1 MDGNQFFRE
10 LCTTLCREG
19 FTAQPEQDG
28 LLPVEWMGLPLCK
41 ISDGASIRYAHEDVD
56 ILERERAC
64 QKATDLAC
72 MVREYMTLM
81 EQAPPLKAQGLT
93 GDFRTL
99 AEFNGTVLAGHQTK
113 YGVHFVTWDWSF
125 GRKGLNQGHYYQGN
139 YLGAKQDFAIRSGLI
154 PKQLLFS
161 QEQLI
166 EIYRCCADTLD
177 AGFVLTAD
185 QEMCI
190 KSVQEQIVS
199 GTTDIL
205 DRMREQEQ
213 HTTDFYGQE
222 PTM

>member
-1 MDGNQFFRE
+1 MDSNQFFRE
-10 LCTTLCREG
+10 LRTTLHREG
-19 FTAQPEQDG
+19 FSVQPEQDG

-41 ISDGASIRYAHEDVD
+41 ISGGASIRYAHEDVD
-56 ILERERAC
+56 TLERERAC
-64 QKATDLAC
+64 QKVTDLAC

-93 GDFRTL
+93 GDFQTL

-125 GRKGLNQGHYYQGN
+125 DRKGLNQGHYYQGN

-161 QEQLI
+161 QEQII
-166 EIYRCCADTLD
+166 EIYRCFADTLD
-177 AGFVLTAD
+177 ADFALTTS
-185 QEMCI
+185 QEICI

-199 GTTDIL
+199 GTPDFL
-205 DRMREQEQ
+205 ERMREQGQ

>member
-1 MDGNQFFRE
+1 MDSNQFFRE
-10 LCTTLCREG
+10 LRTTLHREG
-19 FTAQPEQDG
+19 FSVQTEQEG

-41 ISDGASIRYAHEDVD
+41 ISGGASIRYAHEDVD
-56 ILERERAC
+56 TLERERAC
-64 QKATDLAC
+64 QKVTDLAC
-72 MVREYMTLM
+72 MVREYITLM

-99 AEFNGTVLAGHQTK
+99 AEFNGTVLAGYQTK

-125 GRKGLNQGHYYQGN
+125 DRKGLNQGHYYQRN
-139 YLGAKQDFAIRSGLI
+139 HLGAKQDFAIRSGLI

-177 AGFVLTAD
+177 ADFALTTS

-199 GTTDIL
+199 GTPDIL

>member
-1 MDGNQFFRE
+1 MARE
-10 LCTTLCREG
+10 QYFNELRITLMREG
-19 FTAQPEQDG
+19 FSVQPEQDG

-41 ISDGASIRYAHEDVD
+41 ISNSASIRYAHEDVD
-56 ILERERAC
+56 TLERERAC
-64 QKATDLAC
+64 QKVTDLAC

-81 EQAPPLKAQGLT
+81 EQAPLLKAQGLT

-99 AEFNGTVLAGHQTK
+99 ADFNGTVLAGHQTK

-125 GRKGLNQGHYYQGN
+125 DRKGLNQGHYYQGN

-166 EIYRCCADTLD
+166 AIYWCCADTLG
-177 AGFVLTAD
+177 AVFGLTAD

-199 GTTDIL
+199 GTPDIL

-213 HTTDFYGQE
+213 HATGFYGQE